1 MDKKNEKTEAGTL
14 YLIPVTLG
22 DVPFDNCL
30 PFYNREVVKS
40 LKYFIVEQVR
50 TARRF
55 IRAFTP
61 EVVIDELTFF
71 ELNKHTPPEDIES
84 YLLPLT
90 RGESIGI
97 ISEAGCPAIAD
108 PGADVVAIA
117 QKKEYKI
124 IPLIG
129 PSSILLSLMASGFNG
144 QRFAF
149 RGYLPID
156 EKERASAIKDMEQR
170 IKQFGEAQIFIETP
184 YRNEKILEQLIRYC
198 HGKTRLCIAAQI
210 TCPDQYIRTMTVDKW
225 RQQKPLLHKVPA
237 IFLLG

>member
-71 ELNKHTPPEDIES
+71 ELNKHTHPEDIKN

-184 YRNEKILEQLIRYC
+184 YRNEKMLEQLIRYC
-198 HGKTRLCIAAQI
+198 YGKTRLCIAAQI
-210 TCPDQYIRTMTVDKW
+210 TCPDQYIRTMTIDKW
-225 RQQKPLLHKVPA
+225 RQQKPPLHKVPA